1 MEPDISDAL
10 SRLAKGNGIL
20 FARDSPCLAGVR
32 SSLEASDRRS
42 VVLWGLRNAER
53 IASIVGGR
61 HPLDPRP
68 REAVRLCTM
77 WSMGDVKMPEAK
89 RAILEC
95 HSMVKELESPV
106 DKALCHAVGQAC
118 STVHT
123 KRHAMGL
130 PIYELTAIVEKYGIE
145 NCREPVERRCAQY
158 VDRLI
163 YWRDNLDQYKGT
175 WAGFMMRE

>member
-1 MEPDISDAL
+1 MDWLDEVK
-10 SRLAKGNGIL
+10 AKMKRKNQIL
-20 FARDSPCLAGVR
+20 FSQDSSVLR
-32 SSLEASDRRS
+32 ELSMLLEKQNRRT
-42 VVLWGLRNAER
+42 VVLWALELSGGCAMELLEKHPGDSRPLRALE
-53 IASIVGGR
+53 
-61 HPLDPRP
+61 
-68 REAVRLCTM
+68 EAKR
-77 WSMGDVKMPEAK
+77 WAAGEIKMQQAK

-95 HSMVKELESPV
+95 HSMAKELESPV